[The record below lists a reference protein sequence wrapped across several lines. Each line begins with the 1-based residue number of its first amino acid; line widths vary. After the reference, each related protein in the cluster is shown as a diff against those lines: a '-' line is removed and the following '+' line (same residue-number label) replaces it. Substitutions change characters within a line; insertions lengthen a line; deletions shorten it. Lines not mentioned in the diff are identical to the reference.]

1 MHPKIKDMKKLFYLA
16 ITAAFA
22 FGLYAQKQAF
32 PDKLA
37 QIIHPSQ
44 KLRLAEMAVAD
55 YYVDTVDENKLVESA
70 IRSMLEEL
78 DPHSAYSTV
87 EETRELNEPLN
98 GNFSGIGITFN
109 MNKDTLYVISTV
121 SGGPSERVGILAGDR
136 IISVNDSS
144 IAGVKMKNSD
154 IMKRLRG
161 PKGTDVDVRV
171 LRRSGGKT
179 DSIDFRITRA
189 DIPIYSI
196 DAAYMA
202 DPRTGYIRINR
213 FAAETRNEFEKAL
226 KDLKKQGMEQLIVDL
241 VSNGGGY
248 LNAAVDILGE
258 LLDPG
263 LMTVYTEGRKSP
275 RYDFTAHPHGFKPL
289 FNKGRLVVMVD
300 QYSASASEITSGAIQ
315 DWDRG
320 VIVGRRTFGKG
331 LVQRPFPFPDGS
343 MMRLTVAHYYTPTGR
358 DIQKPYTKGDNDQY
372 RHDIIDRYNSG
383 ELMHADSIKY
393 IDSLKVTTLRSGRTI
408 YGGGGISPDVFVPL
422 DTTDYTKYYRD
433 IVAKGV
439 LNQFV
444 VKYVDKNR
452 KKIARDYKND
462 TQFADRFD
470 VTREM
475 LAELY
480 DMGAKEGVEP
490 NEKEAAQS
498 EPLFKMQIKALI
510 GRDVFDQ
517 ATYYKVFNR
526 YDPIFKEAL
535 KIINSQ
541 EYDKILE

>member
-1 MHPKIKDMKKLFYLA
+1 MKKLLYLTIA
-16 ITAAFA
+16 MAVALGIYTNNRAMSQSRNHSMNA
-22 FGLYAQKQAF
+22 
-32 PDKLA
+32 
-37 QIIHPSQ
+37 SQ

-55 YYVDTVDENKLVESA
+55 YYVDTVNEDKLVESA

-78 DPHSAYSTV
+78 DPHSAYSTA
-87 EETRELNEPLN
+87 EETRELNEPLQ

-136 IISVNDSS
+136 IITVNDTA

-171 LRRSGGKT
+171 LRRNSGKT

-196 DAAYMA
+196 DAAFMA
-202 DPRTGYIRINR
+202 DPQTGYIRINR
-213 FAAETRNEFEKAL
+213 FAAETPKEFQKAV
-226 KDLKKQGMEQLIVDL
+226 KDLKKQGMKQLILDL

-248 LNAAVDILGE
+248 LNASVELLGE

-263 LMTVYTEGRKSP
+263 LKVVYTEGRKSP
-275 RYDFTAHPHGFKPL
+275 RYDFTAHPSSRQPL
-289 FNKGRLVVMVD
+289 FNDGRLVVMVD

-315 DWDRG
+315 GWDRG

-358 DIQKPYTKGDNDQY
+358 DIQKPYKNGDSKEY
-372 RHDIIDRYNSG
+372 RRDIVDRFNSG

-393 IDSLKVTTLRSGRTI
+393 IDSLKVSTLRSGRTI
-408 YGGGGISPDVFVPL
+408 YGGGGISPDVFVAL
-422 DTTDYTKYYRD
+422 DTTDFSKYYRD
-433 IVAKGV
+433 IMAKG
-439 LNQFV
+439 LINQYV
-444 VKYVDKNR
+444 VKYVDQNR
-452 KKIARDYKND
+452 KAISRKYKND
-462 TQFADRFD
+462 TDFVKSFEVSKNMLDDLF
-470 VTREM
+470 EM
-475 LAELY
+475 AT
-480 DMGAKEGVEP
+480 KEGIEL
-490 NEKEAAQS
+490 NAEEAKQS
-498 EPLFKMQIKALI
+498 EPLFKTIIKALV
-510 GRDVFDQ
+510 GRDIYDQ
-517 ATYYKVFNR
+517 ATYYKVYNQ
-526 YDPIFKEAL
+526 YDPIYKEAL
-535 KIINSQ
+535 RIINSD
-541 EYDKILE
+541 EYDKLLQ